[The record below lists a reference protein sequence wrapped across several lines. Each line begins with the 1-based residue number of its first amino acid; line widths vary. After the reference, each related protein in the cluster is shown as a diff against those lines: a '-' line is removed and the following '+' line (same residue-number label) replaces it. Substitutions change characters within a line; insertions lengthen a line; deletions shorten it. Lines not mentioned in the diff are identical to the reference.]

1 MPEPKLKAKQ
11 WDLKFEEDLLE
22 QWAREPELYAY
33 DPSRGPTYVIDTPPP
48 YPSGEWHP
56 GAVIG
61 YSLIDMVARAQ
72 RMLGKAV
79 LFPFGLDRNGINIER
94 TVEEKYGKL
103 LHEWDRGEFIE
114 KCREEISHI
123 GEGILVIARRMGMTM
138 DFANTYYTD
147 ADDYRAYSQAI
158 FIDLFHRGLFY
169 RGERPSFYCVYCE
182 TPLAEADIVYEPK
195 ASQLAWI
202 RFPLDGGGAVT
213 IATTRPELL
222 AACRTVIV
230 HPDDERWRT
239 AVGKT
244 AKVPIFQQG
253 VPVRTHPEAKV
264 DFGSGAAMICSY
276 GDMVDVRLFR
286 EFQLEP
292 VKAVDER
299 GRMTDAA
306 GRYAGMEVER
316 AREAVLA
323 DLKSAGFL
331 EKLEQVEHQ
340 TPLCERSR
348 TPVEFL
354 VSEAWYLKQ
363 LEFRDRLRTLA
374 NEMEFHPPRHRQL
387 LLDWI
392 DSLTI
397 DWPISRRRYYHTEI
411 PLWYCKACGHVLA
424 PPPGKYYRPWRDP
437 APFEACTKC
446 GGREFVGED
455 RVFDTWMD
463 SSNSNLWVTRYR
475 KDDAFF
481 EANFPPAL
489 RPQGPDIVRT
499 WLYYTLLKSFL
510 LRGQKP
516 FQHVFIHGLGLD
528 ARGRAMHRTIGNY
541 LPADPIIEKY
551 GADAI
556 RFFGASETGPGD
568 DFRISEDR
576 IGGAQKFITKLWN
589 VSRFVS
595 SFPVLEA
602 GRLKPSDEWILAEL
616 NRLIGECRGAYE
628 AYSLFTPANRCREF
642 LWNLFAPHYL
652 EMVKA
657 RAYAG
662 DDGAIYSLHAVL
674 RDLLRLLAPIIPFS
688 TDRIWREMYGGS
700 VHAEVMPHERDGIRT
715 ALTKFTPE
723 IEAFNSDVWRRKRE
737 AGLPLSQPLSG
748 IEIPED
754 LKAFEPDLRAM
765 HRLSLGP

>member
-1 MPEPKLKAKQ
+1 MLEPKLKAKR

-292 VKAVDER
+292 VKAIDER

-374 NEMEFHPPRHRQL
+374 NEMEFHRPAIGNFSSIGSTPSRSTGRSAGGGTITRRSRCGTARRAGTSSPPRRGSTTGHGGTRPPSKRAQSAAAGSSSARTACSTRG
-387 LLDWI
+387 WTRATRTSGSPAI
-392 DSLTI
+392 GRMTHSSRRTSRRPSGRRA
-397 DWPISRRRYYHTEI
+397 PIS
-411 PLWYCKACGHVLA
+411 CGH
-424 PPPGKYYRPWRDP
+424 GS
-437 APFEACTKC
+437 T
-446 GGREFVGED
+446 
-455 RVFDTWMD
+455 
-463 SSNSNLWVTRYR
+463 
-475 KDDAFF
+475 
-481 EANFPPAL
+481 
-489 RPQGPDIVRT
+489 
-499 WLYYTLLKSFL
+499 
-510 LRGQKP
+510 
-516 FQHVFIHGLGLD
+516 
-528 ARGRAMHRTIGNY
+528 
-541 LPADPIIEKY
+541 
-551 GADAI
+551 
-556 RFFGASETGPGD
+556 
-568 DFRISEDR
+568 
-576 IGGAQKFITKLWN
+576 
-589 VSRFVS
+589 
-595 SFPVLEA
+595 
-602 GRLKPSDEWILAEL
+602 
-616 NRLIGECRGAYE
+616 
-628 AYSLFTPANRCREF
+628 TPC
-642 LWNLFAPHYL
+642 
-652 EMVKA
+652 
-657 RAYAG
+657 
-662 DDGAIYSLHAVL
+662 
-674 RDLLRLLAPIIPFS
+674 
-688 TDRIWREMYGGS
+688 
-700 VHAEVMPHERDGIRT
+700 
-715 ALTKFTPE
+715 
-723 IEAFNSDVWRRKRE
+723 
-737 AGLPLSQPLSG
+737 
-748 IEIPED
+748 
-754 LKAFEPDLRAM
+754 
-765 HRLSLGP
+765 